1 MIFLFSFF
9 ILAGFEAKSFGINKC
24 LDYLLIGELSPL
36 LAQLLSNSPDNELLT
51 KEEERELL
59 LQKARGFA
67 AQEQIK
73 TLSEED
79 PNRKELLFTIAKGE
93 DARAELILANLR
105 LVAHIA
111 RGFRNRGLPFE
122 DLVSEGNL
130 GLIRAIDDL
139 EFEARLSTYAVYWI
153 REAIFSAL
161 IKSGSTIRMSAHMAP
176 LITRFRRM
184 EKSLTLSQ
192 GKQPTFEEVAKEL
205 ELKNEQAELLRRALR
220 SQRVKNFQD
229 LAIEDQSEAELG
241 FLATNVDPGLNLA
254 NQEESQK
261 LQNAIDQLRKIDLR
275 LPAIIRLRFLDGKTL
290 DETGSE
296 LGITR
301 ERTRQLQSRGLQEL
315 KKLFSKKSSQ

>member
-1 MIFLFSFF
+1 
-9 ILAGFEAKSFGINKC
+9 
-24 LDYLLIGELSPL
+24 
-36 LAQLLSNSPDNELLT
+36 
-51 KEEERELL
+51 
-59 LQKARGFA
+59 
-67 AQEQIK
+67 
-73 TLSEED
+73 
-79 PNRKELLFTIAKGE
+79 
-93 DARAELILANLR
+93 
-105 LVAHIA
+105 
-111 RGFRNRGLPFE
+111 
-122 DLVSEGNL
+122 
-130 GLIRAIDDL
+130 
-139 EFEARLSTYAVYWI
+139 
-153 REAIFSAL
+153 
-161 IKSGSTIRMSAHMAP
+161 
-176 LITRFRRM
+176 M